1 MKMIGYVVSW
11 NDSKGYGFIRYGS
24 EQNELF
30 AHYADIKNSKF
41 QMLTEGERVKFE
53 LHYGAKGLVAKNIER
68 LGYEHQAQT
77 VS

>member
-11 NDSKGYGFIRYGS
+11 DDRKGYGFIRYWS
-24 EQNELF
+24 RFAEVF

-41 QMLTEGERVKFE
+41 QMLAEGERVKFE